1 MYGLPGVWD
10 TPKLRTKCNAGPFFS
25 PNLRV
30 CLGRW
35 LEDPRVELTAMD
47 SKADGHWAILPA
59 LHENTVPSPLRCHQ
73 LTLSGHLLCGG
84 GGRCRGYVHAC
95 AMIYIIQ
102 RFLSTPTLEDLWLLG
117 RPAWEKV
124 TVEGKHC
131 SFFSGHTGVLLGTP
145 GGHV

>member
-84 GGRCRGYVHAC
+84 GWVQGVRACMCNDLHYPEVSLYPNLRGLVAPRKTC
-95 AMIYIIQ
+95 
-102 RFLSTPTLEDLWLLG
+102 LG
-117 RPAWEKV
+117 ESN
-124 TVEGKHC
+124 C
-131 SFFSGHTGVLLGTP
+131 
-145 GGHV
+145 